1 MACGPTALAVPDQR
15 MGGAFRVGCTL
26 NKARGM
32 RALGKVPCGVA
43 WDQSRFRPRTAR
55 ESTAGDPVTL
65 KASVSPMPGWRDGV
79 CRLPG
84 SRPPASWD
92 ALAQVSGCGMGS
104 IGGRPDGEVP
114 RL

>member
-26 NKARGM
+26 NKARGV

-43 WDQSRFRPRTAR
+43 GLQPRAGSRTAW

-65 KASVSPMPGWRDGV
+65 KAS
-79 CRLPG
+79 
-84 SRPPASWD
+84 
-92 ALAQVSGCGMGS
+92 
-104 IGGRPDGEVP
+104 
-114 RL
+114 